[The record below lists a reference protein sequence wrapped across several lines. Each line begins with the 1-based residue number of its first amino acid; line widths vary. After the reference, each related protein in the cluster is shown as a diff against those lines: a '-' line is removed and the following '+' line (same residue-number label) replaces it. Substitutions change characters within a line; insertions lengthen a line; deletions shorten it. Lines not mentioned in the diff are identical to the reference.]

1 MNRVKS
7 ERRRCWVRRT
17 FEPLLLAITIVLT
30 TAALQATTL
39 ARMSLAKMT
48 QAASVVIRARC
59 VGNSAGWD
67 AGEIW
72 TLSAFDVEDVWK
84 GASPERITVRL
95 LGGRAGNLTSSVSG
109 VPRFRPGEEVV
120 LFLEP
125 TARGDYSVV
134 SWEQGTFRIGRNA
147 AGAESVTQDTAA
159 FATFDPTTQRYEAPG
174 IRGVPIETLRARVAD
189 ALSNSARRKP

>member
-7 ERRRCWVRRT
+7 ERRRCWVRRR

-72 TLSAFDVEDVWK
+72 TLSAFDVENVWK

-134 SWEQGTFRIGRNA
+134 SWEQGTFRIARNA

-159 FATFDPTTQRYEAPG
+159 FATFDPATQRYEATG

>member
-72 TLSAFDVEDVWK
+72 TLSAFDVENVWK

-134 SWEQGTFRIGRNA
+134 SWEQGTFRIARNA

-159 FATFDPTTQRYEAPG
+159 FATFDPATQRYEATG